1 MKHLIIKFA
10 LVSSFLLPIPAV
22 ASGTRSISTSDARG
36 INDKTIQLFYHPGSD
51 LTMDS
56 LDVDEIIVDGSL
68 VASGTRSI
76 STSDAQG
83 TNGKTLQLLI
93 HSGYGLT
100 MDFLE
105 LDEIILD
112 ASLADPSNFTF
123 SGLVGNLCPKF
134 VQAAQCDGNGARGIR
149 IRRMSN
155 PIKFP
160 NISSSPD
167 GRTTLTLVTQGRD
180 GLKVYKFILKK
191 GQGVP
196 SFDHVK
202 VTPDPEKLPINLSTE
217 SLSPEELDEARARWE
232 NLTNKNREVELKYN
246 E

>member
-1 MKHLIIKFA
+1 MKNLVIKLA
-10 LVSSFLLPIPAV
+10 LVSSFLLPVPAV
-22 ASGTRSISTSDARG
+22 ASGTRR
-36 INDKTIQLFYHPGSD
+36 
-51 LTMDS
+51 
-56 LDVDEIIVDGSL
+56 
-68 VASGTRSI
+68 I

-93 HSGYGLT
+93 HPGYGLT
-100 MDFLE
+100 MDFLDV
-105 LDEIILD
+105 DEIILD

-134 VQAAQCDGNGARGIR
+134 VQAAQCEGNGARGIR
-149 IRRMSN
+149 IGRMSK
-155 PIKFP
+155 PIQFP

-202 VTPDPEKLPINLSTE
+202 VTPDPEKLPLNVSQEQLDKARERWQGNKSNCKPRKIRVAFSKVV
-217 SLSPEELDEARARWE
+217 EE
-232 NLTNKNREVELKYN
+232 NTKQCHSI
-246 E
+246 